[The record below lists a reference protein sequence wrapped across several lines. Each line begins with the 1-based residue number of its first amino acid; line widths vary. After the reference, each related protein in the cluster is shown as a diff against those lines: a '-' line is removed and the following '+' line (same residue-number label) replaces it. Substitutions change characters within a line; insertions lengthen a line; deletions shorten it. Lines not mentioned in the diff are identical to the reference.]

1 MDRIDCCVSFQ
12 IAFELC
18 FYKGSLDAAL
28 LKSNLWTSFPLWIF
42 PFRFAYLKHD
52 KKIPTS
58 DCKIFLIKSVSIW
71 LQISKRHSVLIGK
84 YNTGASKLASMHLT
98 YESITFC
105 SSARSII
112 TSIYLSISITLG
124 SIYIV
129 CMGFNLFAFCW
140 YPYRRIIIWEECVQG
155 Q

>member
-1 MDRIDCCVSFQ
+1 MSFQ

-18 FYKGSLDAAL
+18 FYKGSLDGYCPPQIKL
-28 LKSNLWTSFPLWIF
+28 MNIISTMNISFQVRLFETWQKNSNF
-42 PFRFAYLKHD
+42 
-52 KKIPTS
+52 S

-98 YESITFC
+98 YESITSC

-124 SIYIV
+124 SICIV